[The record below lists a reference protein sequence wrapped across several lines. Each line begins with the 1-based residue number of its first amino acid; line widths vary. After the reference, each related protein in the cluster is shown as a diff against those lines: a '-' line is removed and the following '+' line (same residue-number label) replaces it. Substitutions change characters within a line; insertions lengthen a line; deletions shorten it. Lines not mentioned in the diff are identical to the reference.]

1 MAELKPFRGLMY
13 DTEKIKDLKA
23 VLAPPYDVIS
33 NEERE
38 VYYCNSEWNIIRLIL
53 GKESPKDNERNNK
66 YTRARD
72 FLNRA
77 IQNRV
82 IIGDEKPAFYLYE
95 QEYYLNGSRKRRLG
109 LLTLVK
115 AEKYEKGIV
124 LPHEKTLK
132 KPKED
137 QIKLTK
143 IAKTFGNPIFGIYVD
158 SRNTITSILEVES
171 KKTPLLDF
179 EDANEIKHRLW
190 RITDSGRVE
199 KIVREMK
206 DKRIYIADGHHRY
219 ETTLECKLDYAFM
232 MLVSTEDSGLKILAA
247 HRAVRGV
254 KNLNIDRLEKELLK
268 YFDVEIFHFDRENEV
283 EQKNKL
289 FRRLDENR
297 KKHSFGMFFDSRYYW
312 LTLKDVSLLEK
323 LITEKMSNARRE
335 IDAVILHSVIIEK
348 ILGVTDVNENV
359 AFIKDRNEVVK
370 LVHSGEY
377 QLALFLNPPTVN
389 ELINVANNN
398 ERMPQKSTY
407 FYPKPLS
414 GLVMYKVE

>member
-1 MAELKPFRGLMY
+1 
-13 DTEKIKDLKA
+13 
-23 VLAPPYDVIS
+23 
-33 NEERE
+33 
-38 VYYCNSEWNIIRLIL
+38 
-53 GKESPKDNERNNK
+53 
-66 YTRARD
+66 
-72 FLNRA
+72 
-77 IQNRV
+77 
-82 IIGDEKPAFYLYE
+82 
-95 QEYYLNGSRKRRLG
+95 
-109 LLTLVK
+109 
-115 AEKYEKGIV
+115 
-124 LPHEKTLK
+124 
-132 KPKED
+132 
-137 QIKLTK
+137 
-143 IAKTFGNPIFGIYVD
+143 
-158 SRNTITSILEVES
+158 
-171 KKTPLLDF
+171 
-179 EDANEIKHRLW
+179 
-190 RITDSGRVE
+190 
-199 KIVREMK
+199 
-206 DKRIYIADGHHRY
+206 
-219 ETTLECKLDYAFM
+219 
-232 MLVSTEDSGLKILAA
+232 
-247 HRAVRGV
+247 VRGV